1 MRFLRRYN
9 SGGEVD
15 LPKKKKLET
24 VKDTIAYTGDRRGDK
39 KYDVN
44 TLLSILNFS
53 NSQTKS
59 APMFELPEEKEA
71 RIAAEQSVKPIAYK
85 DKQGNYKV
93 TYREDAES
101 KYEPAVSVSGLKKD
115 FLDKLS
121 GRDLSEKEAGR
132 FRKLMMEPAFL
143 DYFIGIQETEP
154 KGRSFRSVNVAK
166 NVGRKSQNIGAGT
179 TGGKPEG
186 EGIMKIINGVKYWC
200 TEEEGCKIMAGAR

>member
-93 TYREDAES
+93 T
-101 KYEPAVSVSGLKKD
+101 GLKKD